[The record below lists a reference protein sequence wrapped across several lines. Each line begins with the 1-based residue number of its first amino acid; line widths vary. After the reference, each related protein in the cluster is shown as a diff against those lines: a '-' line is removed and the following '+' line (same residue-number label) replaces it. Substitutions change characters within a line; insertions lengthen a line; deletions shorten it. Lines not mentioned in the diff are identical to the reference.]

1 MFGKDKIVKTLN
13 VEGMS
18 CMHCVKKVENAL
30 KELKGVKSVKV
41 SLDDK
46 KAEVTL
52 KENIDDEVL
61 KKAIEDA
68 GYEVK

>member
-1 MFGKDKIVKTLN
+1 MYAL
-13 VEGMS
+13 
-18 CMHCVKKVENAL
+18 CKKVENEL
-30 KELKGVKSVKV
+30 KEIKGVKSVKV
-41 SLDDK
+41 SLEDK

>member
-13 VEGMS
+13 IEGMN
-18 CMHCVKKVENAL
+18 CIHCVKKVENAL
-30 KELKGVKSVKV
+30 KEIKGVKSVKV
-41 SLDDK
+41 SLEDK

-52 KENIDDEVL
+52 KGNIDDEVL
-61 KKAIEDA
+61 KKAIKDA